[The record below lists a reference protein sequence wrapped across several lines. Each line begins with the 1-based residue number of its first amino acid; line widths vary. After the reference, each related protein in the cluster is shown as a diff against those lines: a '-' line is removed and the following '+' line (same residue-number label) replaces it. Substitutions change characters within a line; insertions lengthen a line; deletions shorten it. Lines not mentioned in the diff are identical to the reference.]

1 MKKNMKNGG
10 RIRKTNSWEVVNMM
24 NKKLLRMKRNFDWIK
39 VKVFAATCLIII
51 SALSLV
57 ACTRQT
63 DVGRTK
69 QVGSTLADK
78 QQTPKDISFSLTRY
92 SLIRRAYWLNGK
104 IETAKQLPCDVVKPR
119 GHIEL
124 LTANGVYKEF
134 DVDGI
139 PVSLQTYLTPDSECY
154 SASYTVDWL
163 PDVDGTYGDNCEGIF
178 FFDVDGVYHEWTGQ
192 YLYTS
197 RD

>member
-1 MKKNMKNGG
+1 MKNGG

-24 NKKLLRMKRNFDWIK
+24 NKKLLRMKRNFDWTK
-39 VKVFAATCLIII
+39 VKVFAATCLIIT
-51 SALSLV
+51 STLSLV
-57 ACTRQT
+57 SCSRQT

-69 QVGSTLADK
+69 QVGSTLAAK
-78 QQTPKDISFSLTRY
+78 QPTPDDIDFSLTRY

-104 IETAKQLPCDVVKPR
+104 IETAKQLPCDVTKPR

-139 PVSLQTYLTPDSECY
+139 PVSLQTYLTPDSEEY
-154 SASYTVDWL
+154 SASYTLDWL
-163 PDVDGTYGDNCEGIF
+163 PDVDGTYGENCDGIF